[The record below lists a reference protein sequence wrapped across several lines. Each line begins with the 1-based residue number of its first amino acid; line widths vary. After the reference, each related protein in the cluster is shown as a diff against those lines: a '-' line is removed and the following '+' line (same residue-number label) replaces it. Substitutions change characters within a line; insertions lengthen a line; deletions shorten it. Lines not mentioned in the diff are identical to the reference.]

1 MGVGM
6 GGGNPLGVGLDTAV
20 STCSGAIYAPFKRRK
35 GSGWCS
41 DEKVAEFLPLP
52 CDHSQVWKAMNRAWQ
67 RFEERARGD
76 NARELLSDDR
86 AVAMSEMIGSYCRA
100 VNPRHGFQGIA
111 SMFKLYPETRPTFL
125 LKTLPF
131 IIKQARALPDRLAIG
146 PDDPPSPLSTDTP
159 LSETTASAKTDGRD
173 RRRLCML
180 KYGKEKSETM
190 QVVVMERDLVLSL
203 LCNAFLGTIAPDYM
217 QGLPLP
223 HSFYDSSLPDPR
235 FLQLLDANGPQEV
248 AKLRMFVN
256 YFDRCR
262 QEMPRGAITVY
273 RHRSELADEE
283 SWASSQEPLLPMAV
297 ERLGIGFEDAADK
310 RLVHAD
316 FANRYIGGGV
326 LSGGCVQ
333 EEIRFAICPE
343 NVAALLLCPNM
354 RDDEAL
360 QIIGAEQFSQY
371 RGYGLGMKYGGDHQD
386 ETPRDPDGTV
396 LTALACMDALD
407 FRVSGGADL
416 ATQLQPALVLRE
428 ANKAFAAFYPCN
440 KRTGDMP
447 IATGNWGAGAFLGC
461 AELKALLQW
470 AAASQAHRYLV
481 YFPFDGDKGQFS
493 ADLRELSNA
502 CTGGGYRP
510 ITVGELWRAL
520 EATRTRR
527 VHPHLLFEEVWK
539 WLSEDSPER

>member
-1 MGVGM
+1 MGMGM
-6 GGGNPLGVGLDTAV
+6 GGGPPLGMGFSPIL
-20 STCSGAIYAPFKRRK
+20 SCSGALYTTFKRRK

-41 DEKVAEFLPLP
+41 DEAVADFLPLP
-52 CDHSQVWKAMNRAWQ
+52 CDDTTVWKAIRRAWA

-76 NARELLSDDR
+76 NARELLSDER

-111 SMFKLYPETRPTFL
+111 MMFKHYPDTRPTFL

-131 IIKQARALPDRLAIG
+131 IIRQARLLPERLAV
-146 PDDPPSPLSTDTP
+146 PSTAPPSPQSTDTP
-159 LSETTASAKTDGRD
+159 LSELTASISGKTDNREK
-173 RRRLCML
+173 RRLSML
-180 KYGKEKSETM
+180 KYGKDSVQM
-190 QVVVMERDLVLSL
+190 IVMERELVLSL
-203 LCNAFLGTIAPDYM
+203 LCNAFLGTLAPDYR

-223 HSFYDSSLPDPR
+223 HTFYDRSLPDPR
-235 FLQLLDANGPQEV
+235 FLQLLDANGPQEA

-262 QEMPRGAITVY
+262 QEMPRGTITIY
-273 RHRSELADEE
+273 RHRSELGDEE
-283 SWASSQEPLLPMAV
+283 SWACSQAPLLPMAV
-297 ERLGIGFEDAADK
+297 ERIGLGFEDAADK

-316 FANRYIGGGV
+316 FANMYIGGGV

-333 EEIRFAICPE
+333 EEIRFAISPE
-343 NVAALLLCPNM
+343 NVVALLLCPNM

-360 QIIGAEQFSQY
+360 QIVGAEQFSQY
-371 RGYGLGMKYGGDHQD
+371 RGYALGLKYAGNHRDD
-386 ETPRDPDGTV
+386 TPRDADGTV

-407 FRVSGGADL
+407 FRLTGGAEL
-416 ATQLQPALVLRE
+416 STQLQPPLVVRE

-481 YFPFDGDKGQFS
+481 YFPFDRDKVQFS

-502 CTGGGYRP
+502 CTGEGYRP

-527 VHPHLLFEEVWK
+527 VNPRFLFEEVWR
-539 WLSEDSPER
+539 WLSEDLPER

>member
-1 MGVGM
+1 M
-6 GGGNPLGVGLDTAV
+6 
-20 STCSGAIYAPFKRRK
+20 YAPFKRRK
-35 GSGWCS
+35 GSSWCS
-41 DEKVAEFLPLP
+41 DESVAEFLPLP
-52 CDHSQVWKAMNRAWQ
+52 CDDSKVWKAMNRAWE

-76 NARELLSDDR
+76 SVRELLSDDR
-86 AVAMSEMIGSYCRA
+86 AVAMSEMIGSYVRA
-100 VNPRHGFQGIA
+100 VNPRHGFNGIA
-111 SMFKLYPETRPTFL
+111 TMFKLYPETRPHFL

-131 IIKQARALPDRLAIG
+131 IVKQAQALVDRLVVNSSA
-146 PDDPPSPLSTDTP
+146 PPTPLSTSSPHSDW
-159 LSETTASAKTDGRD
+159 TASVKTDTRE
-173 RRRLCML
+173 RRRLRML
-180 KYGKEKSETM
+180 KFAKEKSEAV
-190 QVVVMERDLVLSL
+190 QVVVMDRALVLSL
-203 LCNAFLGTIAPDYM
+203 LSNAFLGTIAPDYV

-223 HSFYDSSLPDPR
+223 HAHYDRSLPDPR
-235 FLQLLDANGPQEV
+235 ILRLLEANGPQEV
-248 AKLRMFVN
+248 AKLRMLVN

-262 QEMPRGAITVY
+262 EEMPRGTITIY
-273 RHRSELADEE
+273 RHRSELGDAET
-283 SWASSQEPLLPMAV
+283 WACSQTPLLPMAV
-297 ERLGIGFEDAADK
+297 ERLGMGFEDAANK

-316 FANRYIGGGV
+316 FANMYIGGGV
-326 LSGGCVQ
+326 LGGGCVQ

-343 NVAALLLCPNM
+343 NLASLLLCPNM

-371 RGYGLGMKYGGDHQD
+371 RGYSMGLKYGGDFKD

-407 FRVSGGADL
+407 FRLTGGADL
-416 ATQLQPALVLRE
+416 TTQLQPALMLRE

-481 YFPFDGDKGQFS
+481 YFPFDWDKGQFS
-493 ADLRELSNA
+493 VDLRELSNA
-502 CTGGGYRP
+502 CTGEGYRP

-520 EATRTRR
+520 EAIRARR

-539 WLSEDSPER
+539 WLSEDLPER